1 MSVRKNAQKHTGPGF
16 KKCRIIKNLSKCWY
30 IENDG
35 EKQDINLLPS
45 PSNKIIKIPD
55 IGPDPDQSHA
65 EPRVYR
71 FRKCWFLKKIK
82 MLVY

>member
-1 MSVRKNAQKHTGPGF
+1 LHTLGDRNVKTAGCQFGKTQKHTGPGF

-35 EKQDINLLPS
+35 EKQDINLLPL

-65 EPRVYR
+65 EPRVMN
-71 FRKCWFLKKIK
+71 FL
-82 MLVY
+82 